1 MFRLARWPIEISSW
15 RAFCLSAPGV
25 LLSVLEITF
34 TGVLLLEYF
43 FNALSSCAVHAR
55 RVAPFRP
62 LAIIKSPFDLRVDTT
77 SDQHAHIC
85 VGFVANKS
93 YSIKKNRALVD
104 FNQGTG

>member
-1 MFRLARWPIEISSW
+1 MLFHPARSMHDELP
-15 RAFCLSAPGV
+15 
-25 LLSVLEITF
+25 
-34 TGVLLLEYF
+34 
-43 FNALSSCAVHAR
+43 
-55 RVAPFRP
+55 PFVP